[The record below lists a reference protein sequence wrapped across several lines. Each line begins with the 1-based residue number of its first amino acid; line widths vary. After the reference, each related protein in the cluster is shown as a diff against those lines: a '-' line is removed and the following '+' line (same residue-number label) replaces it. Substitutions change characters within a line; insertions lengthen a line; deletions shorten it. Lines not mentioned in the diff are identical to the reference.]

1 MPRDGGAASES
12 PSARRLRPRTAL
24 AIHCGAVLVLLIGVG
39 RYYDSRDGFTSLIG
53 FGEKQAAS
61 IVPAL
66 GQIPHRVPSGSGG
79 YDGQFYVQMALDP
92 LLRDPATDRALDD
105 APLRARRILLAWTA
119 YVLGLGHPAWI
130 VQAFALQ
137 NVFAWLALSVVLRRW
152 FDLTTARGVSL
163 WLATLFSVGMMMSVR
178 LSLLD
183 GPSLLLLAVAVAAAE
198 SNWHWIAAAA
208 VGVGGLARETNV
220 LGALACVDPR
230 AWSNRRAVLRQIG
243 LLILALAPLAI
254 WFDYI
259 HSIYRSL
266 IFTSG
271 ETLARPFAGIL
282 WRAQTVARDATSGSA
297 GHALRSATL
306 VIAFATQLITVAARP
321 RRDTAWWRI
330 GIAYAALLLFLG
342 RPLWEG
348 MPPAVVR
355 IELPLLAAFNVLLL
369 RVEDDR
375 WFWLLFV
382 CGNLAAIQAPLVGM
396 P

>member
-1 MPRDGGAASES
+1 MPRDGAAASDP
-12 PSARRLRPRTAL
+12 PSARRLSPRTAL
-24 AIHCGAVLVLLIGVG
+24 AVHCGAVLVLLFSVV
-39 RYYDSRDGFTSLIG
+39 RFYDSHDGFTSLIG

-66 GQIPHRVPSGSGG
+66 RQIPHRVPNGSGG

-92 LLRDPATDRALDD
+92 LLRDPATDRAMDD

-119 YVLGLGHPAWI
+119 YVVGLGRPAWI

-152 FDLTTARGVSL
+152 FDLTTVRGVSL
-163 WLATLFSVGMMMSVR
+163 WLATLFSGGLMVSVR

-183 GPSLLLLAVAVAAAE
+183 GPSLLLLAVAVASAE
-198 SNWHWIAAAA
+198 SNRKWMASVA
-208 VGVGGLARETNV
+208 VGIGALARETNV
-220 LGALACVDPR
+220 LGALAFMDPR
-230 AWSNRRAVLRQIG
+230 AWSNRRAALRQVG
-243 LLILALAPLAI
+243 LLILALAPLAL

-271 ETLARPFAGIL
+271 ETLARPFAGLL
-282 WRAQTVARDATSGSA
+282 WRAQTVVRDATSGSA
-297 GHALRSATL
+297 DHALRSAAL
-306 VIAFATQLITVAARP
+306 VIAFVTQLATVAARP
-321 RRDTAWWRI
+321 RRDAAWWRI
-330 GIAYAALLLFLG
+330 GVAYAALLLFLG

-348 MPPAVVR
+348 TPPAVVR

-369 RVEDDR
+369 RIEDDR

-382 CGNLAAIQAPLVGM
+382 CGNLAALQAPVVGM

>member
-1 MPRDGGAASES
+1 MPRDGGAVSGS
-12 PSARRLRPRTAL
+12 PSARRLSPRTAL
-24 AIHCGAVLVLLIGVG
+24 VIHCGAVLVLLISVG
-39 RYYDSRDGFTSLIG
+39 RYYDSRDGFTALIG

-66 GQIPHRVPSGSGG
+66 RQIPHRVPNGSGG

-92 LLRDPATDRALDD
+92 LLRDPATDRAMDD

-119 YVLGLGHPAWI
+119 YLLGLGRPAWI

-152 FDLTTARGVSL
+152 FDLTTVRGVSL
-163 WLATLFSVGMMMSVR
+163 WLATLFSAGLMVSVR

-198 SNWHWIAAAA
+198 SNRHWIASVV
-208 VGVGGLARETNV
+208 VGVAGLARETNV
-220 LGALACVDPR
+220 LGALAFVDPR
-230 AWSNRRAVLRQIG
+230 GWSNRRALMRQVG
-243 LLILALAPLAI
+243 LLMLALAPLAI

-271 ETLARPFAGIL
+271 ETLARPFAGLL
-282 WRAQTVARDATSGSA
+282 WRGQMVVRESTSGSA
-297 GHALRSATL
+297 DHALRSATL
-306 VIAFATQLITVAARP
+306 VIAFVTQLVTVAARP
-321 RRDTAWWRI
+321 RPDAAWWRL
-330 GIAYAALLLFLG
+330 GVAYAALLVFLG

-348 MPPAVVR
+348 SPPAVVR

-369 RVEDDR
+369 RIEDGR

-382 CGNLAAIQAPLVGM
+382 CGNLAALLAPVVGM

>member
-12 PSARRLRPRTAL
+12 PSARRSSPRTAL
-24 AIHCGAVLVLLIGVG
+24 AVHCGAVLVLLISVG

-66 GQIPHRVPSGSGG
+66 DQVPRRVSNGSKG

-92 LLRDPATDRALDD
+92 LLRDPATDRAMDNP
-105 APLRARRILLAWTA
+105 PLRARRILLGWTA
-119 YVLGLGHPAWI
+119 YVLGLGRPAWI
-130 VQAFALQ
+130 VQVFALQ
-137 NVFAWLALSVVLRRW
+137 NVVAWLALSVVLRRW

-163 WLATLFSVGMMMSVR
+163 WLATLFSGGLMVSVR

-198 SNWHWIAAAA
+198 SNRHWIASVA
-208 VGVGGLARETNV
+208 VGIAGLARETNV
-220 LGALACVDPR
+220 LGALAWVDPR

-271 ETLARPFAGIL
+271 ETLARPFAGLL
-282 WRAQTVARDATSGSA
+282 WRAQTVVRDATSGSA
-297 GHALRSATL
+297 DHALRSTTL
-306 VIAFATQLITVAARP
+306 VVAFVTQLVTVAARP
-321 RRDTAWWRI
+321 RPHTAWWRI
-330 GIAYAALLLFLG
+330 GVGYAALLLFLG

-348 MPPAVVR
+348 TPPAVLR
-355 IELPLLAAFNVLLL
+355 IELPLLAAFNVLLV
-369 RVEDDR
+369 RIEDDR
-375 WFWLLFV
+375 WFWLLFL
-382 CGNLAAIQAPLVGM
+382 CGNLAALQAPVVGM